1 MGWLRNILSRRTG
14 GRPMAALTMG
24 TKAPDFELTA
34 MDGKRFS
41 LQEAL
46 AHGPVVL
53 AFFKVSCPTCQ
64 YAFPFLERLHKAYGL
79 KGVKLLGVSQNHS
92 KDTAGFA
99 KEFGVTFPIL
109 LDEID
114 GYPVSNAY
122 GLTNVPTIFWIAQDG
137 EIEVSSVGWVKADFA
152 EINGKM
158 ADAGKIAAAVIFK
171 PGEDV
176 RDFRAG

>member
-1 MGWLRNILSRRTG
+1 
-14 GRPMAALTMG
+14 MAALTVG
-24 TKAPDFELTA
+24 TKAPDFELKA
-34 MDGKRFS
+34 MDGQRF
-41 LQEAL
+41 LLREAL

-64 YAFPFLERLHKAYGL
+64 YAFPFLERLYQAYGQ
-79 KGVKLLGVSQNHS
+79 KGVKLLAVSQNNA
-92 KDTAGFA
+92 KDTAAFA

-114 GYPVSNAY
+114 EYPVSNAY

-137 EIEVSSVGWVKADFA
+137 EIEVSSVGWVKAEFE
-152 EINGKM
+152 EINRKM
-158 ADAGKIAAAVIFK
+158 AEAGKIGPTVMFK

>member
-1 MGWLRNILSRRTG
+1 
-14 GRPMAALTMG
+14 MAALTAG
-24 TKAPDFELTA
+24 TKAPDFELVA
-34 MDGKRFS
+34 IDGKRFL

-64 YAFPFLERLHKAYGL
+64 YAFPFLERLHKAYGQ
-79 KGVKLLGVSQNHS
+79 KGVQLLGVSQNNA
-92 KDTAGFA
+92 KDTAAFT
-99 KEFGVTFPIL
+99 KEFGVTFPVL
-109 LDEID
+109 LDDTEK
-114 GYPVSNAY
+114 YPVSNAY

-137 EIEVSSVGWVKADFA
+137 EIEVSSVGWLKADFS

-158 ADAGKIAAAVIFK
+158 ADAGKVPPAMVFK
-171 PGEDV
+171 AGEDV

>member
-1 MGWLRNILSRRTG
+1 
-14 GRPMAALTMG
+14 MAALTVG

-41 LQEAL
+41 LPQAL

-64 YAFPFLERLHKAYGL
+64 YAFPFLERLHKAYAQN
-79 KGVKLLGVSQNHS
+79 GVNLLGVSQNS
-92 KDTAGFA
+92 AKDTAAFA
-99 KEFGVTFPIL
+99 KEFGVTFPML
-109 LDEID
+109 LDDTER
-114 GYPVSNAY
+114 YPVSNAY
-122 GLTNVPTIFWIAQDG
+122 GLTNVPTIFWIAQDD

-158 ADAGKIAAAVIFK
+158 AEAGKIAPAVMFK